1 MTETTQPGDAWRAQ
15 LAAMPFEEAYRLLE
29 DTVYR
34 LEQGELSL
42 TDAERLYREGME
54 LAGRCQELLTE
65 TELRISRI
73 GDGRV
78 SPASAAL
85 ELPGGDD
92 GWDPPPPLEPDDPS
106 LFDDDDP
113 PF

>member
-1 MTETTQPGDAWRAQ
+1 MPDTTEPSEAWRAQ
-15 LAAMPFEEAYRLLE
+15 LAAMPFEEAYRRLE
-29 DTVYR
+29 DTVSR

-65 TELRISRI
+65 TELRITQI
-73 GDGRV
+73 GDGRA
-78 SPASAAL
+78 ASADPATS
-85 ELPGGDD
+85 LPSRDD
-92 GWDPPPPLEPDDPS
+92 DWDPPPPLEPDDPS

>member
-1 MTETTQPGDAWRAQ
+1 MTDTTEPTDAWRSQ
-15 LAAMPFEEAYRLLE
+15 LAAMPFEEAYRRLE
-29 DTVYR
+29 DTVSR

-65 TELRISRI
+65 TEQRITQI
-73 GDGRV
+73 GDGRAAAA
-78 SPASAAL
+78 PASL
-85 ELPGGDD
+85 EFPPGNED
-92 GWDPPPPLEPDDPS
+92 WERPPPLEPDDPS
-106 LFDDDDP
+106 LFDDDDL

>member
-1 MTETTQPGDAWRAQ
+1 MTDTTEPSDAWRTQ
-15 LAAMPFEEAYRLLE
+15 LAAMPFEEAYRRLE
-29 DTVYR
+29 DTVSR

-65 TELRISRI
+65 TEQRITQI

-78 SPASAAL
+78 AAPAASL
-85 ELPGGDD
+85 EFPSNNED
-92 GWDPPPPLEPDDPS
+92 WEPPPPLEPDDPS

>member
-1 MTETTQPGDAWRAQ
+1 MTDTTEPTDAWRAQ
-15 LAAMPFEEAYRLLE
+15 LAAMPFEEAYRRLE
-29 DTVYR
+29 DTVSR

-65 TELRISRI
+65 TEQRITQI
-73 GDGRV
+73 GDGRATAAPV
-78 SPASAAL
+78 SP
-85 ELPGGDD
+85 EFPTGDED
-92 GWDPPPPLEPDDPS
+92 WEPPPPLEPDDPS

>member
-1 MTETTQPGDAWRAQ
+1 MTDTMEPSDEWRAQ
-15 LAAMPFEEAYRLLE
+15 IAEMPFEDAYRRLE
-29 DTVYR
+29 DTVSR

-65 TELRISRI
+65 TELRITQI
-73 GDGRV
+73 GDGRAAAA
-78 SPASAAL
+78 PATPEISI
-85 ELPGGDD
+85 GNDD
-92 GWDPPPPLEPDDPS
+92 WEPPPPLEPDDPS
-106 LFDDDDP
+106 LFDDDDL

>member
-1 MTETTQPGDAWRAQ
+1 MTDNPEPGEAWRVQ
-15 LAAMPFEEAYRLLE
+15 LAAMPFEEAYRRLE
-29 DTVYR
+29 DTVAR

-42 TDAERLYREGME
+42 TDAERLYQEGME

-65 TELRISRI
+65 TELRITQI
-73 GDGRV
+73 GDGRAATG
-78 SPASAAL
+78 SPAP

-92 GWDPPPPLEPDDPS
+92 DWDPPPPLEPDDPS

>member
-1 MTETTQPGDAWRAQ
+1 MTNIPEPGDAWRDQ
-15 LAAMPFEEAYRLLE
+15 LAAMPFEEAYRRLE
-29 DTVYR
+29 DTVSN
-34 LEQGELSL
+34 LERGELSL

-65 TELRISRI
+65 TELRITQI
-73 GDGRV
+73 GDGRASV
-78 SPASAAL
+78 GSPAPG
-85 ELPGGDD
+85 LPTDD
-92 GWDPPPPLEPDDPS
+92 DDWDPPPPLEPDDPS

>member
-1 MTETTQPGDAWRAQ
+1 MTDTMEPGDAWQAQ
-15 LAAMPFEEAYRLLE
+15 LAAMPFEEAYRRLE
-29 DTVYR
+29 DTVSR

-65 TELRISRI
+65 TELRITQI
-73 GDGRV
+73 GDGR
-78 SPASAAL
+78 ASAGSSAL
-85 ELPGGDD
+85 GSPIGDD
-92 GWDPPPPLEPDDPS
+92 DWDPPPPLEPDDPS

>member
-1 MTETTQPGDAWRAQ
+1 MTETTQPTDDWRAQ
-15 LAAMPFEEAYRLLE
+15 LAAMPFEEAYRRLE
-29 DTVYR
+29 DTVSR

-65 TELRISRI
+65 TELRITQI
-73 GDGRV
+73 GDGRL
-78 SPASAAL
+78 SPASAIP
-85 ELPGGDD
+85 ELPIAADD
-92 GWDPPPPLEPDDPS
+92 WDPPPPLEPDDPS
-106 LFDDDDP
+106 LFDDDDL

>member
-1 MTETTQPGDAWRAQ
+1 MTDITEPNDAWRGQ
-15 LAAMPFEEAYRLLE
+15 LAAMPFEEAYRRLE
-29 DTVYR
+29 DTVSR

-42 TDAERLYREGME
+42 TDAEHLYREGME

-65 TELRISRI
+65 TELRITQI
-73 GDGRV
+73 GDGRASAG
-78 SPASAAL
+78 SPASG
-85 ELPGGDD
+85 LPIGDD
-92 GWDPPPPLEPDDPS
+92 DWEPPPPLEPDDPS

>member
-1 MTETTQPGDAWRAQ
+1 MTETTQPSDAWRAQ
-15 LAAMPFEEAYRLLE
+15 LAAMPFEEAYRRLE
-29 DTVYR
+29 DTVSR

-54 LAGRCQELLTE
+54 LAARCQELLTE
-65 TELRISRI
+65 TELRITQI

-78 SPASAAL
+78 SPAANTL
-85 ELPGGDD
+85 ELPAEDD
-92 GWDPPPPLEPDDPS
+92 GWDPPPPLELDDSS
-106 LFDDDDP
+106 LFDDDDL

>member
-1 MTETTQPGDAWRAQ
+1 MTETTQPNDAWGAQ
-15 LAAMPFEEAYRLLE
+15 LAAMPFEEAYRRLE
-29 DTVYR
+29 DAVSR

-42 TDAERLYREGME
+42 TDSERLYREGME

-65 TELRISRI
+65 TELRITQI

-78 SPASAAL
+78 SPASAAPD
-85 ELPGGDD
+85 LPGGDD